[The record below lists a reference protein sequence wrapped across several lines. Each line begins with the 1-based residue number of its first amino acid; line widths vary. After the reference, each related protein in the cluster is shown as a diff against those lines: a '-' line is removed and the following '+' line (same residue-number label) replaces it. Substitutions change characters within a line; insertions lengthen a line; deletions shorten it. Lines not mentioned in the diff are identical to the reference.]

1 MQFQLPGSNGGHLQV
16 TIINLKYHGCVFF
29 FFSHFHLLRQKLRLG
44 KEFYIILEFGVP
56 INNIDLTLLH
66 SEPAERQIQK
76 SNFYDYKTDRRM
88 QFSKFRCG
96 LENSSLQIHPAPGR
110 PLPSCKT
117 GQNVPSPLAGGC
129 EKRREEG
136 LSQVCHPHQIICFI
150 HRREVRVRTGERAW
164 KISLTQPECSTLAAH
179 WNHLGLLNETN
190 SQVHSRDSDLTGLGC
205 HLGIWTFKSPT
216 R

>member
-129 EKRREEG
+129 EKRGRSEPG
-136 LSQVCHPHQIICFI
+136 MSPPSDNLFHPQKGGESEDWGKSLEDQPHSA
-150 HRREVRVRTGERAW
+150 RVLNSGC
-164 KISLTQPECSTLAAH
+164 SLESP
-179 WNHLGLLNETN
+179 
-190 SQVHSRDSDLTGLGC
+190 
-205 HLGIWTFKSPT
+205 GIVKRNQFPGALQ
-216 R
+216 RF